1 MQQRLMKRLN
11 NLIYTDFKQ
20 KIRFGLV
27 GVINTVAAYLAFV
40 VLYQV
45 SDQYIL
51 SSILSYFI
59 GMLVSYTL
67 NRRFVFNSE
76 VKKGQFLPFCI
87 VNLTSLGC
95 STAVLYLLV
104 HYGGVMVYLAQALAV
119 CVSMVINYLGYQK
132 VFTQGVSMQLIAPFL
147 SRDNNQ
153 IDWQKVAK
161 WGFFI
166 ILAAVTLFNVQMSV
180 VSNIAHD
187 ALPYMEGYSDKFV
200 SEGRWINFALFYTL
214 RVVPSPIAVI
224 LCDAFIFY
232 FGYRLALGVRKDT
245 WLALCFG
252 LLIVSVPYFTMLFKW
267 PMTLIPGC
275 FMLAFFAHVKDK
287 FNLYAL
293 LIVSGILLFATYPA
307 FYFLMPLLFLSSLSR
322 SSYFD
327 VFKFLCVWAL
337 GYILGYVVAN
347 GLVYAYTYFFLDH
360 GSFIE
365 FASWRRSEPLSSFT
379 GLVENVAKSSGNFE
393 RNALYISNLSPWLYL
408 PIALTSLWALK
419 NHMKYTIIVFLVV
432 ISIYA
437 SVIAMGVTVPLRS
450 GITLPIGLSM
460 MLLLVSNKAWRTVT
474 LLLLFISFAYQMH
487 DYNSGYTNSR
497 TTMASILEK
506 NDSQG
511 YLKQPN
517 QFKKV
522 VVSVDQAKT
531 SDYMYQLTGS
541 NAFKT
546 LSNLRYHF
554 IQPYLYKQGWLRS
567 KIEVVKASHE
577 TIRGEA
583 TIKKE
588 GDVLFINID

>member
-1 MQQRLMKRLN
+1 MRQKSMKRLN

-20 KIRFGLV
+20 KVRFGLV
-27 GVINTVAAYLAFV
+27 GAINTVAAYMAFV

-45 SDQYIL
+45 SGQYIL
-51 SSILSYFI
+51 SSVLSYFV

-67 NRRFVFNSE
+67 NRRFVFNSD

-119 CVSMVINYLGYQK
+119 CSSMVINYLGYQK
-132 VFTQGVSMQLIAPFL
+132 VFTNGVSMQLIAPFL
-147 SRDNNQ
+147 YCDNNR

-161 WGFFI
+161 WGLFI
-166 ILAAVTLFNVQMSV
+166 VLAAVTLFNVQMSV

-214 RVVPSPIAVI
+214 RAVPSPIAVI
-224 LCDAFIFY
+224 LCDSFIFY

-252 LLIVSVPYFTMLFKW
+252 LLIVNVPYFTMLFKW

-275 FMLAFFAHVKDK
+275 LMLALFANIKDK
-287 FNLYAL
+287 VNSYAL

-327 VFKFLCVWAL
+327 IFKFLCVWAL
-337 GYILGYVVAN
+337 GYIFGYIVAN
-347 GLVYAYTYFFLDH
+347 GLVYSYTYFFLDH

-365 FASWRRSEPLSSFT
+365 FASWRRAEPLNSLA
-379 GLVENVAKSSGNFE
+379 GLAENVKKSSGNFE
-393 RNALYISNLSPWLYL
+393 RNALYISNLSPWLYF
-408 PIALTSLWALK
+408 PILLTSLWALK
-419 NHMKYTIIVFLVV
+419 NHVKYTIIVFLVV

-460 MLLLVSNKAWRTVT
+460 MLLLVSNKVWRIVT

-487 DYNSGYTNSR
+487 DYNSGYTSSR

-522 VVSVDQAKT
+522 VVSVDQVKT
-531 SDYMYQLTGS
+531 SDYMHQVTGS

-554 IQPYLYKQGWLRS
+554 IQPYLYKQGWPRS
-567 KIEVVKASHE
+567 KIEMVKASHD
-577 TIRGEA
+577 TIRGVA

-588 GDVLFINID
+588 EDVLFIYID

>member
-1 MQQRLMKRLN
+1 MKRLN

-20 KIRFGLV
+20 KVRFGLV
-27 GVINTVAAYLAFV
+27 GAINTVAAYMAFV

-45 SDQYIL
+45 SGQYIL
-51 SSILSYFI
+51 SSVLSYFV

-67 NRRFVFNSE
+67 NRRFVFNSD

-104 HYGGVMVYLAQALAV
+104 HYGGVMVYLAQALTV
-119 CVSMVINYLGYQK
+119 CSSMVINYLGYQK
-132 VFTQGVSMQLIAPFL
+132 VFTNGVSMQLIAPFL
-147 SRDNNQ
+147 CSDNNR

-161 WGFFI
+161 WGLFI
-166 ILAAVTLFNVQMSV
+166 VLATVTLFNVQMSV

-214 RVVPSPIAVI
+214 RAIPSPIAVI

-245 WLALCFG
+245 WFALCFG

-275 FMLAFFAHVKDK
+275 LMLALFAYVKDK
-287 FNLYAL
+287 VNPYAL

-307 FYFLMPLLFLSSLSR
+307 FYFLMPLLFLLSLSR

-327 VFKFLCVWAL
+327 IFKFLCVWAL
-337 GYILGYVVAN
+337 GYILGYIVAN

-365 FASWRRSEPLSSFT
+365 FASWRRAEPLNSLD
-379 GLVENVAKSSGNFE
+379 GLIENVKKSSGNFE
-393 RNALYISNLSPWLYL
+393 RNALYISNLSPWLYC
-408 PIALTSLWALK
+408 PIVLTSLWALK
-419 NHMKYTIIVFLVV
+419 NHVKYTIIVFLVV

-460 MLLLVSNKAWRTVT
+460 MLLLVSNKFWRTFT

-487 DYNSGYTNSR
+487 DYNSGYTSSR

-517 QFKKV
+517 QFKKI

-531 SDYMYQLTGS
+531 SDYMHKLTGS

-554 IQPYLYKQGWLRS
+554 IQPYLYKQGWPRS
-567 KIEVVKASHE
+567 KIEMVKVSHD
-577 TIRGEA
+577 TIRGVA

-588 GDVLFINID
+588 EDVLFLYID

>member
-1 MQQRLMKRLN
+1 MLQKPMKLLN
-11 NLIYTDFKQ
+11 NLVYTDFKQ

-40 VLYQV
+40 ALYQV
-45 SDQYIL
+45 SDRYIV
-51 SSILSYFI
+51 SSVLSYLV
-59 GMLVSYTL
+59 GMLVSYAL
-67 NRRFVFNSE
+67 NRSFVFKSE
-76 VKKGQFLPFCI
+76 AKKGQFLPFCI

-95 STAVLYLLV
+95 STATLYLLV

-132 VFTQGVSMQLIAPFL
+132 VFTQGASMKSIF
-147 SRDNNQ
+147 SFVYHDGR
-153 IDWQKVAK
+153 IDWKEVAK
-161 WGFFI
+161 WCFFTA
-166 ILAAVTLFNVQMSV
+166 LAMVTIFNVHMSV

-214 RVVPSPIAVI
+214 RAIPSPIAVM

-275 FMLAFFAHVKDK
+275 FMLALFAHVKDK
-287 FNLYAL
+287 FNPYAL

-327 VFKFLCVWAL
+327 IFKFLCVWAI
-337 GYILGYVVAN
+337 GYVLGYVVAN
-347 GLVYAYTYFFLDH
+347 GLVYAYTYFFSDH
-360 GSFIE
+360 ASFIQ
-365 FASWRRSEPLSSFT
+365 FASWRRSDPLNSVA
-379 GLVENVAKSSGNFE
+379 GLIENITKSSDNFE
-393 RNALYISNLSPWLYL
+393 RNALYISNLSPWFYL
-408 PIALTSLWALK
+408 PVALTTLWAAKKHL
-419 NHMKYTIIVFLVV
+419 KYTLIVFLVV

-460 MLLLVSNKAWRTVT
+460 MILLLNNKCWRAVA
-474 LLLLFISFAYQMH
+474 LLLLFIPFAYQMH
-487 DYNSGYTNSR
+487 DYNSGYTSSR
-497 TTMASILEK
+497 VAMATILEK
-506 NDSQG
+506 NDTHG
-511 YLKQPN
+511 YLKQPKS
-517 QFKKV
+517 FKKV
-522 VVSVDQAKT
+522 VISVDEVKT
-531 SDYMYQLTGS
+531 SAYMYQLTDS

-554 IQPYLYKQGWLRS
+554 IQPYLYKQGWPRS
-567 KIEVVKASHE
+567 KIEVINDPHLTV
-577 TIRGEA
+577 RGEA
-583 TIKKE
+583 IIKKE
-588 GDVLFINID
+588 DDVLFIDID